1 MQSPTDKIKSLE
13 DICQDKETIDLI
25 KYIAKESNAQKV
37 SLVDQEYLNNI
48 SKKNKR
54 KFIDRLFII
63 INILTINI
71 FSSIFIGI
79 TKEIT

>member
-25 KYIAKESNAQKV
+25 KYIAKESSAQKV